1 MTTSRNFRT
10 FLTEYSYFC
19 PRNWNWSQRLV
30 KHSSEFWL
38 VQMSNDLKINTIL
51 KRLMKESG
59 ETLISLSKSTGVPKS
74 TISEWL
80 SNRSPNPV
88 QAVKVANALGVSL
101 HYLLFGE
108 DDAQEAFQ
116 KIMKEDFFKG
126 TFEISIKR
134 VKVRG

>member
-1 MTTSRNFRT
+1 
-10 FLTEYSYFC
+10 
-19 PRNWNWSQRLV
+19 
-30 KHSSEFWL
+30 
-38 VQMSNDLKINTIL
+38 MSNDLKVNTIL
-51 KRLMKESG
+51 KRLMKERG
-59 ETLISLSKSTGVPKS
+59 ETLVSLSKTTGVPKS

-134 VKVRG
+134 VKVKG

>member
-1 MTTSRNFRT
+1 
-10 FLTEYSYFC
+10 
-19 PRNWNWSQRLV
+19 
-30 KHSSEFWL
+30 
-38 VQMSNDLKINTIL
+38 
-51 KRLMKESG
+51 MKESG